1 MTSLSSLS
9 PRERS
14 DLLRRCDRY
23 VVAMALA
30 TAAEEEKAA
39 VLSASSPRG
48 AAWYRAAWASG
59 SFWSRGQ
66 RLYHK
71 ARPGAFIVKS
81 EELAAWAR
89 GCLEAE
95 LELLRQGLNAKGC

>member
-9 PRERS
+9 LRERA

-30 TAAEEEKAA
+30 SAAEEEKAA
-39 VLSASSPRG
+39 VLIASSPRG

-66 RLYHK
+66 QLYRE
-71 ARPGAFIVKS
+71 ARPGTFMVKS
-81 EELAAWAR
+81 EELADWAR

-95 LELLRQGLNAKGC
+95 LERMRQGRDAYGR